1 MEKITLKFNEDTYVF
16 EPKVV
21 EGQPSYTIYV
31 NGEVEPLWHLQMSE
45 TGCGLY
51 EGDILQGTYLDD
63 LWYNSSNN
71 LSYEVVA
78 ELVRVIRM

>member
-45 TGCGLY
+45 TEVGLY
-51 EGDILQGTYLDD
+51 EGDILQGVYL
-63 LWYNSSNN
+63 STNN
-71 LSYEVVA
+71 LSYEVVV
-78 ELVRVIRM
+78 ELVRVMRM

>member
-31 NGEVEPLWHLQMSE
+31 NGEVEPLWNLQMSDTE
-45 TGCGLY
+45 VGLY
-51 EGDILQGTYLDD
+51 EGDILQGVYL
-63 LWYNSSNN
+63 STNN
-71 LSYEVVA
+71 LSYEVVT
-78 ELVRVIRM
+78 ELVRVMRM

>member
-1 MEKITLKFNEDTYVF
+1 MEKITLKFNEDTYEF

-31 NGEVEPLWHLQMSE
+31 NGEVEALWHLQMSE
-45 TGCGLY
+45 TEVGLY
-51 EGDILQGTYLDD
+51 EGDILQGVYL
-63 LWYNSSNN
+63 STNN

>member
-31 NGEVEPLWHLQMSE
+31 NGEVEPLWHLQMSDTE
-45 TGCGLY
+45 VGLY
-51 EGDILQGTYLDD
+51 EGDILQGVYL
-63 LWYNSSNN
+63 STNN
-71 LSYEVVA
+71 LSYEVVV
-78 ELVRVIRM
+78 ELVRVMRM

>member
-21 EGQPSYTIYV
+21 EGQPSYAIYV

-45 TGCGLY
+45 TEVGLY
-51 EGDILQGTYLDD
+51 EGDILQGVYL
-63 LWYNSSNN
+63 STNN

-78 ELVRVIRM
+78 ELVRVMRM

>member
-31 NGEVEPLWHLQMSE
+31 NGEVEPLWHLQMSDTE
-45 TGCGLY
+45 VGLY
-51 EGDILQGTYLDD
+51 EGDILQGVYL
-63 LWYNSSNN
+63 STNN
-71 LSYEVVA
+71 LSYEVVT
-78 ELVRVIRM
+78 ELVRVMRM

>member
-1 MEKITLKFNEDTYVF
+1 MEKITLKFNEDTYEF

-21 EGQPSYTIYV
+21 EGQPSYAIYV
-31 NGEVEPLWHLQMSE
+31 NGEVEPLWHLQMSDTE
-45 TGCGLY
+45 VGLY
-51 EGDILQGTYLDD
+51 EGDILQGTYL
-63 LWYNSSNN
+63 STNN